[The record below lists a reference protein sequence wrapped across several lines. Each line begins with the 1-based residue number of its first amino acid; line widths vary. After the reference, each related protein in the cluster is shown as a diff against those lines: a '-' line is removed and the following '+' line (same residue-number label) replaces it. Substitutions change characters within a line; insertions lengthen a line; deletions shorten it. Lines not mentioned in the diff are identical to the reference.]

1 MTALSQELAADPAG
15 LGYAAHLPDSP
26 GLVVDLLNAPTRTAI
41 KPRFVTARGVL
52 AEVDGGAQI
61 LDKLEA
67 LSAGVSEVKWA
78 MKFLLTDGIDVGHP
92 RTRALLD
99 QLAAG
104 GGITA
109 DEAGALK
116 ALAIQPVSRAEEL
129 GLGVITE
136 ADVRIALEE

>member
-1 MTALSQELAADPAG
+1 MTTLANEISDDPLG
-15 LGYAAHLPDSP
+15 LGYAAHLPDAP
-26 GLVVDLLNAPTRTAI
+26 GLVVEMLNARTRTAVQS
-41 KPRFVTARGVL
+41 RFVTARGVL

-61 LDKLEA
+61 LDKLDA
-67 LSAGVSEVKWA
+67 LTGAVREVKWA

-104 GGITA
+104 GAITA
-109 DEAGALK
+109 ADAQALK
-116 ALAIQPVSRAEEL
+116 DLALQPASRAEEL

-136 ADVRIALEE
+136 AGLRAALGE